1 MDFFEQLKRTD
12 LPAVQIPGIQ
22 RTRSFTDRVLNQ
34 YLRLFAHRLKPI
46 KPLAMI
52 NGDMPVYDLTQPPLY
67 SQAGA
72 RLLRTGFEHQVL
84 KREPRP
90 ITMVIM
96 LTKACDMHC
105 RHCSAREYMRPGVE
119 SMDYE
124 EICDLLDQFIELG
137 GTSVV
142 ISGGEPT
149 LHPRL
154 MDVVARVPIDKAVVA
169 MFTNGSRLDATMAAE
184 LRSAG
189 LYAALVSLDSSVPEE
204 HDDRRQRKGAYAQ
217 ALRAVDAVLES
228 GMLGGISTYMSR
240 PDLERGGFDAMM
252 RVAEDTGVHQIFIFD
267 TVPTGALLKEREL
280 LLTPAHR
287 AQLRDLVKEYNAT
300 PSGPAI
306 MGQSW
311 VNSSEGVGCF
321 AGFYQMYVTAAGDL
335 TPCDF
340 TPITFGN
347 VRKERLETI
356 WRRMRAS
363 EDWGVRHPECRM
375 QDTCFRRTTVDLL
388 PDGADLPV
396 PYARILE
403 LRKAAGISSSVS
415 MESSHTSSPTRR
427 RSTPRCPT
435 RARSGSVS
443 SAPTCER

>member
-321 AGFYQMYVTAAGDL
+321 AASTRCTSPRRVISPPVTSR
-335 TPCDF
+335 PS
-340 TPITFGN
+340 
-347 VRKERLETI
+347 RLA
-356 WRRMRAS
+356 M
-363 EDWGVRHPECRM
+363 
-375 QDTCFRRTTVDLL
+375 
-388 PDGADLPV
+388 
-396 PYARILE
+396 YARSAW
-403 LRKAAGISSSVS
+403 RPSGVACAPARTGGCATRSAACRTPASGAPPSICCQTAPIS
-415 MESSHTSSPTRR
+415 
-427 RSTPRCPT
+427 RCPT
-435 RARSGSVS
+435 RVSWNCARRRASPARRIVAS
-443 SAPTCER
+443 SLLHVGLTFA